1 MPVNRPHPDLPASR
15 FVKRAMHIAGRT
27 LLPACAFVAAVAL
40 AQSQI
45 DPARGA
51 AKAAACTA
59 CHGSAK
65 APALPGM
72 PYLDAQQPQFL
83 VLQMFFIREGLRDV
97 PQMRGML
104 NGFTDADLNE
114 VAAYFASLPPAQPTG
129 KADASLRAQ
138 GEALAKS
145 MGCGSCHMPGFEGQQ
160 QMPRITNQRED
171 YLVQTL
177 KAYRDNKRSGSDT
190 QMNAVMYRVSD
201 SDISALAH
209 FLAHRR

>member
-1 MPVNRPHPDLPASR
+1 MIHARHHPAVFRLSPT
-15 FVKRAMHIAGRT
+15 HILAHA
-27 LLPACAFVAAVAL
+27 LLLACAFVGAAAL
-40 AQSQI
+40 AQSRV

-65 APALPGM
+65 TPALAGM
-72 PYLDAQQPQFL
+72 PHLDGQQPQFL

-104 NGFTDADLNE
+104 NGFTDTDLNE
-114 VAAYFASLPPAQPTG
+114 VAAYFASLPPAQTAG
-129 KADASLRAQ
+129 KADVKLQAR
-138 GEALAKS
+138 GEALAQS
-145 MGCGSCHMPGFEGQQ
+145 MGCGSCHMPGFEGQH

-177 KAYRDNKRSGSDT
+177 KAYRDNKRLGADT
-190 QMNAVMYRVSD
+190 QMNGVMYQVSD
-201 SDISALAH
+201 SDIAALAH
-209 FLAHRR
+209 FLAQRK